1 VLTSY
6 VTLTYFYKRNNRI
19 VLKIDFPFSVCKGT
33 DFLFYIQII
42 CRKINDFLNIFITFA
57 AKMTEKEANE
67 IARWY
72 VLGIHGA
79 HQEIKLRDALRQAG
93 MESYVLL
100 KYEIVR
106 KRDIQQRRML
116 PAIAGLVFVK
126 TCPAAFKEFAMRW
139 TVPLFLRKSSFSNH
153 EEYLTISQQQME
165 QFIAVGTAFPESITY
180 FKPEEVT
187 LHEGERVR
195 IQIGTKSY
203 EAEIKRVKG
212 KRSKQLV
219 VEIPEVTTA
228 TITLTPDIMNL
239 ITQVDNKG
247 KAGQQQQHER
257 QKKQGRDSRQTR
269 RPYKNLE
276 ADKKILFDMSRRLLF
291 EVTPEHMEDPENQ
304 MALLDL
310 KRIHERVAGAKG
322 VIPATEGEL
331 ALAVYLASVLLKGDV
346 QQSTE
351 RLKNS
356 INMLKDSSLLRM
368 RMQLFLAKLSG
379 DQQTLE
385 GILKEVKT
393 WNKLRLTVK
402 QKVIV
407 EDVRMMTR

>member
-1 VLTSY
+1 
-6 VTLTYFYKRNNRI
+6 
-19 VLKIDFPFSVCKGT
+19 
-33 DFLFYIQII
+33 
-42 CRKINDFLNIFITFA
+42 
-57 AKMTEKEANE
+57 MTEKEANE
-67 IARWY
+67 IVRWY

-93 MESYVLL
+93 MESYVPL

-106 KRDIQQRRML
+106 RRGIKQRRML

-126 TCPAAFKEFAMRW
+126 TSCDAFNEFAMRW
-139 TVPLFLRKSSFSNH
+139 PVVLFLRKSAFSNH
-153 EEYLTISQQQME
+153 ADYLTIGQQEME
-165 QFIAVGTAFPESITY
+165 QFMAVGTAFPEYITY

-195 IQIGTKSY
+195 IQVGTKSY

-228 TITLTPDIMNL
+228 TITLTPDIMKL
-239 ITQVDNKG
+239 ITQVGDKSQE
-247 KAGQQQQHER
+247 GQRQQRGR
-257 QKKQGRDSRQTR
+257 QKKQVRDDRQER
-269 RPYKNLE
+269 RPYRNLE
-276 ADKKILFDMSRRLLF
+276 EDKKILFDMSRRLLF

-310 KRIHERVAGAKG
+310 KRIYDRVSGAKG

-331 ALAVYLASVLLKGDV
+331 SLAIYLASVLLKRDV
-346 QQSTE
+346 EQSSE
-351 RLKNS
+351 RLKNA
-356 INMLKDSSLLRM
+356 INALKDSSLLRM

-393 WNKLRLTVK
+393 WNKLRLTAK
-402 QKVIV
+402 QKAIV

>member
-1 VLTSY
+1 
-6 VTLTYFYKRNNRI
+6 
-19 VLKIDFPFSVCKGT
+19 
-33 DFLFYIQII
+33 
-42 CRKINDFLNIFITFA
+42 
-57 AKMTEKEANE
+57 MTEKEANE

-72 VLGIHGA
+72 VLGIHGT
-79 HQEIKLRDALRQAG
+79 HHEIRLRDALRQAG
-93 MESYVLL
+93 MESYVPL

-106 KRDIQQRRML
+106 RRDIQQRRML
-116 PAIAGLVFVK
+116 PAIAGLVFVM

-195 IQIGTKSY
+195 IQIGSKSY

-239 ITQVDNKG
+239 ITQVDKKG
-247 KAGQQQQHER
+247 KARQHEG
-257 QKKQGRDSRQTR
+257 QKKLGRDSRPTR
-269 RPYKNLE
+269 RPYRNLE

-346 QQSTE
+346 QPSAE
-351 RLKNS
+351 RLKNA

-393 WNKLRLTVK
+393 WNKLRLTAK
-402 QKVIV
+402 QMVIV